1 MLALTNCIGNVFLS
15 IVLLLLGSQAF
26 ALPITWH
33 LDDVLFDDG
42 GRLEGFFTFD
52 WPAIPNVVAPLDDF
66 SITASGGNEV
76 VFPPVTYSPD
86 NVSIAFY
93 SANPADPALP
103 PLGRFVFNLEAPTP
117 FGRARSLRI
126 APTLPLDGTFG
137 IVPLLTV
144 FDLPLPGGQGRE
156 ECFNCSP
163 ARLITSGNVTIPE
176 PTTLALLSLGFA
188 GIGFARR
195 KMKA

>member
-1 MLALTNCIGNVFLS
+1 MPTLTNCIRNISLS

-52 WPAIPNVVAPLDDF
+52 WPTIPNVVVPLDNF
-66 SITASGGNEV
+66 SITASGGNDV
-76 VFPPVTYSPD
+76 VFPPVTYSPE

-93 SANPADPALP
+93 SANPADPVLP
-103 PLGRFVFNLEAPTP
+103 PLGRFVINLEATTP
-117 FGRARSLRI
+117 FGRERSLRI
-126 APTLPLDGTFG
+126 APTLPLDGTFSV
-137 IVPLLTV
+137 VPLLTV

-156 ECFNCSP
+156 ECFSCSP
-163 ARLITSGNVTIPE
+163 FRLITSGNAKIPE
-176 PTTLALLSLGFA
+176 PTILALLSLGFA